1 MSYKFTSGEILTAD
15 KLNQAISGRRLT
27 VHGSGGSSIDADG
40 DTIRVDGYEN
50 IYIRLTEKHTANST
64 VKYGWKEVYRN
75 ANGAWQNATFNG
87 TANGDYAVE
96 INNANLPTGNIVYRA
111 ERSPESGELLFKSS
125 GLLSTDIKGK
135 DIVLMILG
143 TEEEYDTC
151 ANAPAAS
158 PGCWQGY
165 AWAAY
170 KVCGYTYTKLFDARD
185 LGKWALELNGGTTSA
200 WRRFHPAFWGWDSY
214 TEGLPTAANACEG
227 VRFIGSG
234 SSALDCNCPDWLSS
248 ITCLKFSVN
257 YKTEEEVDCDPTDTE
272 RCDCDSSYWTG
283 FTAAMTG
290 YWGTTQTTV
299 ACVDGSCLWTTDNGP
314 FGLSFI
320 WEEVPRG
327 EPDCDWGPP
336 TFDPCDPCAG
346 FSRFVLS
353 VNRSSASGGDPGNL
367 FSTYRIG
374 YAALKGL
381 IDDCSTGPIQLE
393 LVSHQTNAC
402 PDVINWIKVECC
414 TANETANCTP

>member
-1 MSYKFTSGEILTAD
+1 MIAGNTNG
-15 KLNQAISGRRLT
+15 QAVSLLDD
-27 VHGSGGSSIDADG
+27 SF
-40 DTIRVDGYEN
+40 
-50 IYIRLTEKHTANST
+50 YIKIN
-64 VKYGWKEVYRN
+64 EVV
-75 ANGAWQNATFNG
+75 G
-87 TANGDYAVE
+87 TAHSWVRVERNRAHLWEETSDKASHTTDPAYE
-96 INNANLPTGNIVYRA
+96 INAGKGAVGKIYKAWRNPTTGEVIFIA
-111 ERSPESGELLFKSS
+111 SGT
-125 GLLSTDIKGK
+125 LSTDIKGK

-227 VRFIGSG
+227 VRFIGTG
-234 SSALDCNCPDWLSS
+234 ASALSCSCPDWLSS

-283 FTAAMTG
+283 FTAAMAG

-327 EPDCDWGPP
+327 EPDCDWGPS

-414 TANETANCTP
+414 TANETANCP